1 MSEKKGI
8 TVRDLASHLLHLIEK
23 GDGEKIIKVS
33 VNYDDCEHIQNLTRI
48 GNYKEIDFIT
58 LRGGNLN
65 DK

>member
-1 MSEKKGI
+1 MTEI
-8 TVRDLASHLLHLIEK
+8 TVRDLASLLLHLIEN
-23 GDGEKIIKVS
+23 GEGEKIIKVS
-33 VNYDDCEHIQNLTRI
+33 VTYDDCEHLQHLKRI

>member
-8 TVRDLASHLLHLIEK
+8 TVRDLASHLLYLVEN

-33 VNYDDCEHIQNLTRI
+33 VNYDDCEHIQDLKRI

-58 LRGGNLN
+58 LRGGKL
-65 DK
+65 